1 MATRKGEMDTVKRL
15 VNEGADINTKDN
27 NGVSVTILDR

>member
-15 VNEGADINTKDN
+15 VNERADINTKDN